1 MQGVPEREFWLRLAR
16 RATGVLAASR
26 DNHIRF
32 LWVDDFDTGRGN
44 VSVDLGRRMVTARA
58 RVYGGKITD
67 YLATLYL
74 SPSGVENWRN
84 GRWANLLPAEHEV
97 DWLSISTRDGR
108 MEIRLGGA

>member
-1 MQGVPEREFWLRLAR
+1 MPEREFWLRLAR

-32 LWVDDFDTGRGN
+32 LWVDGFDTGTGN
-44 VSVDLGRRMVTARA
+44 VAVDLERRMVTARA
-58 RVYGGKITD
+58 WVYGGTISN

-74 SPSGVENWRN
+74 SPSAAEDWRDE
-84 GRWANLLPAEHEV
+84 RWANLLPAESAV
-97 DWLSISTRDGR
+97 DWLSMSPSDGR